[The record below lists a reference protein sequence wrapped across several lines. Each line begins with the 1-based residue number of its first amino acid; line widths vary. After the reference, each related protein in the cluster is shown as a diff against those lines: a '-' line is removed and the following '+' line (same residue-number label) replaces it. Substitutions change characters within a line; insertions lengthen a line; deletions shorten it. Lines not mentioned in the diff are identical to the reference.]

1 MNTPVGYTAVS
12 YFDNGIQK
20 TLVVKDEYAQ
30 QLLDIKNLDS
40 SLRFL
45 SAMTLGNVLRYFAT
59 VGNPLFIIGNVPV
72 DIVNAAFFTDVYSP
86 FKPLAVLQAST
97 GFSYRFLQGIA
108 YDVAPLYE
116 GIRRIFNKDYD
127 KERRN
132 TIVDE
137 FVSHGGTVDTLARQG
152 LRPLERNMLL
162 TGTRKAINDTLL
174 NTAKATSYLGSKSE
188 IAMRVA
194 VYAKRKRNLIA
205 EFKKENDGQ
214 MPNEQ
219 ELDDIMWEAAREGR
233 ELIDFSQGGEF
244 IKKAD
249 QVIPYLNAAV
259 QGLRKQGRFAV
270 ENKILFA
277 SNVLQGM
284 GMFAGIAA
292 YSLANA
298 YAAASDE
305 EEDKDKQNQMVI
317 DTLDSISE
325 HEKSQYHIIFTGK
338 KKKENGK
345 TILQYVRIKK
355 LPFFSI
361 ATTYAEQFAMRY
373 WINKNGGKYDI
384 DNKLIKLVMEKS
396 MPLLPSE
403 VASRNPMVAALVAYN
418 FNYDFFTKKEVFR
431 NKEKLN
437 INPIY
442 EGIEDD
448 KVEDFFKVI
457 APALGLSPKRTKAA
471 VEKIITSPS
480 TNPLVHVLYG
490 AMNGIF
496 SDKTELSEDVKIAG
510 DMILESAEKKM
521 VRYTDPEILRY
532 VREDRDKEEQM
543 RIRSE
548 IYQREQKVNKII
560 KDKLEKNEKY
570 TSQELM
576 KIVEE
581 NFPKYD
587 REKYFKKYKTR
598 MMFPDLDKQVLDIVY
613 EETPEIQAQKL
624 WSKYGNSL
632 EEDEKSELI
641 KVMRSINKKISPKV
655 FRIYNEKYKNR

>member
-1 MNTPVGYTAVS
+1 
-12 YFDNGIQK
+12 
-20 TLVVKDEYAQ
+20 
-30 QLLDIKNLDS
+30 
-40 SLRFL
+40 
-45 SAMTLGNVLRYFAT
+45 
-59 VGNPLFIIGNVPV
+59 
-72 DIVNAAFFTDVYSP
+72 
-86 FKPLAVLQAST
+86 VLQAST

-132 TIVDE
+132 KFLYE
-137 FVSHGGTVDTLARQG
+137 FVSHGGTVDTLHRQG
-152 LRPLERNMLL
+152 LRPLERNMFL
-162 TGTRKAINDTLL
+162 TGTKKAINDTLL
-174 NTAKATSYLGSKSE
+174 NTGRATSYLGSKSE
-188 IAMRVA
+188 IAMRLA

-205 EFKKENDGQ
+205 EFKKENDGESPQ
-214 MPNEQ
+214 GQ

-442 EGIEDD
+442 EGIEDE

-457 APALGLSPKRTKAA
+457 APALGMSPKRTKAA

-496 SDKTELSEDVKIAG
+496 SDKTELSEDVKVAG